1 LAIAKG
7 LDDLCA
13 RLNRANE
20 LVIALLAAVTVAVT
34 LLQVVFRYV
43 LGSSLS
49 WSEELARYLFIWV
62 IFLGVASAA
71 RRGQHM
77 AVEALPRR
85 LPHPMARAL
94 ALLIALIS
102 IVFFAVVVYTGI
114 LLTRNAIPQVSSALE
129 VSVALIYVAAPIGAL
144 LTILHLVNG
153 AVQLIVR
160 DAAPF
165 KAPTDIS

>member
-1 LAIAKG
+1 MAIAKE
-7 LDDLCA
+7 LDDLCD

-77 AVEALPRR
+77 AVEALPRFSR
-85 LPHPMARAL
+85 
-94 ALLIALIS
+94 
-102 IVFFAVVVYTGI
+102 
-114 LLTRNAIPQVSSALE
+114 IPWRERSRS
-129 VSVALIYVAAPIGAL
+129 
-144 LTILHLVNG
+144 
-153 AVQLIVR
+153 
-160 DAAPF
+160 
-165 KAPTDIS
+165 